1 MARALHLPLLVVLAS
16 AISTCASPTAQAARA
31 RRATWQLGDAAEE
44 ATKEWSSTYAS
55 GGVEKLVGCNDLQY
69 DLAMPTYDLQG
80 LRRKTPSR
88 AKPFCPR
95 RAQRSPSVPARRM
108 AAALVGKTCPACV

>member
-1 MARALHLPLLVVLAS
+1 MTKMARALHLPLLVVLAS

-31 RRATWQLGDAAEE
+31 RRSTWQLGDAAEE

-69 DLAMPTYDLQG
+69 DLANAYVEKHPLAPSPFARVGTSVSQVG
-80 LRRKTPSR
+80 LRV
-88 AKPFCPR
+88 AWR
-95 RAQRSPSVPARRM
+95 RCWSGKPAR
-108 AAALVGKTCPACV
+108 CV